1 MFINIESLRQSLE
14 SLATPLTNFSFPKV
28 ATRLAALLTQ
38 SDYQIVT
45 DRIEELIHIAA
56 IACRGDNT
64 PTTQQLET
72 WLSSL
77 IQQNSNLQFGVPFED
92 VFVSNVVYSF
102 GNARLF
108 NGTWQYNSDCVQVCI
123 FTLNNLANERWA
135 SEALRKVTSLLRISD
150 AVADRVGV
158 SRNSSSNVVMANEF
172 KGFDSIFNR
181 ANEYLSFSKKDLESI
196 GVNPQ
201 DLESFVFQ
209 AEHVGSLIDQK
220 IGHSTLERRPLVRF
234 EGQTIVVLPTAI
246 GATVRRYILECASAA
261 GQIQRFQS
269 EYSNIQFL
277 ELIHSARTGWEIE
290 SVEEL
295 VHQPGSSLRDFVGT
309 FDVGSYVYVLFIP
322 DALEEIAEAGLT
334 SVHTLETTIADRI
347 NEQLLILSNKS
358 DFQRGLTILV
368 HGGIGRGFSP
378 VVAVNS
384 SGWHPICLT
393 QTDFM
398 LLGCKDDFSALRA
411 WKLLQ
416 QIEDLSQV
424 GVTVINERG
433 FMNLIAASHCSKYE
447 LVLNFFASDDIYLGN
462 DFSLSL
468 RTEIRKSRDIH
479 ASISPDGK
487 AWFTVECVNPS
498 EFIPKKPELQVFTS
512 VQSWIDREILSCVE
526 TQTRPWWILCRDWPQ
541 TEWRRAVVWNVL
553 IMGLKWLGRM
563 APTLEKTII
572 SKDQSDP
579 VTFEFEFPNIE
590 NFNQTGTSVD
600 EIPSAPKVSTHNS
613 TIIIECSPEYLSGFL
628 RTDNLNDR
636 YLVAA
641 FARGVFQLYGRTM
654 TSSNE
659 IEKIVQM
666 TIGSDK
672 ARYFQMHPCNTPED
686 LIFDVSSLPPS
697 RLLMPEDQAWA
708 RLNLARRA
716 GCESSSTHI
725 PSNEACRLLDKS
737 VECIWGRVRARLS
750 NLSRE
755 SVIKSS
761 ILNYIAI
768 QKEHRDWHRTSTA
781 QLALYDETDVK
792 NALIYQESRRD
803 RTGLACRIVAE
814 MALCTSPYGA
824 STACTNVDLDYLVA
838 EVATLLECASYRDAL
853 KYRSNA
859 TPLYIHSNG
868 SFEFDES
875 LFKQIANSSISEHIQ
890 SKFLNAQFWRD
901 EEPKEIFSMENL
913 DHEFE
918 TAFVAE
924 FGLRIEQYKK
934 FVNELTLELLSVREP
949 LVSIRKDV
957 LELRLKKIGNVNTG
971 RFFNSFVLMPRKRW
985 DENVPKGAKKRD
997 WYPWRYYRRLSL
1009 LRRPIVQLSLEDNP
1023 PFLVVPSL
1031 LARTLEY
1038 LRTATLGQLPVA
1050 LFESDE
1056 MISIIGRAINQ
1067 IGHEFNRIVERKFR
1081 DLGWETKL
1089 EINLTQIGGTANLG
1103 DIDVLAWNP
1112 EDGLVFV
1119 VECKCLRIDRTYGEI
1134 AERLSEYIDS
1144 TVDSNRTQLR
1154 KHLDR
1159 IEFLKCNMT
1168 QLSKF
1173 IELQE
1178 KPLKIRSVLITE
1190 NITPLKFFDA
1200 LKDKIDFVSN
1210 YGELE
1215 QVFGKL

>member
-1 MFINIESLRQSLE
+1 MFINIENLRQSLD
-14 SLATPLTNFSFPKV
+14 SLTTPLTSFSFPKV
-28 ATRLAALLTQ
+28 AARLAALLTQ
-38 SDYQIVT
+38 SDYHVVT

-56 IACRGDNT
+56 IACRGNDT
-64 PTTQQLET
+64 PTTRQLET
-72 WLSSL
+72 WLSTL
-77 IQQNSNLQFGVPFED
+77 IQQNPNLELGVPFED

-108 NGTWQYNSDCVQVCI
+108 NGTWQNNSDYVQVCI
-123 FTLNNLANERWA
+123 STLNNLANERWA
-135 SEALRKVTSLLRISD
+135 FEALSNVTSLLQISD
-150 AVADRVGV
+150 AVAERVGV
-158 SRNSSSNVVMANEF
+158 SRNSDSNVLTPNDFEDF
-172 KGFDSIFNR
+172 ESIINR
-181 ANEYLSFSKKDLESI
+181 ANEYLIFSKKDLESI

-201 DLESFVFQ
+201 NLEPFVFQ
-209 AEHVGSLIDQK
+209 TEHVGSLFDQT

-246 GATVRRYILECASAA
+246 GATIRRYILECASAT

-269 EYSNIQFL
+269 EYLNIQFT
-277 ELIHSARTGWEIE
+277 ELFHSARTGWE
-290 SVEEL
+290 VEFVEFM
-295 VHQPGSSLRDFVGT
+295 HQPGSSLRDFVGT

-322 DALEEIAEAGLT
+322 DSFQEIAEAGLT
-334 SVHTLETTIADRI
+334 SVHTLETKVADRI
-347 NEQLLILSNKS
+347 NEQLLTLSNKS

-368 HGGIGRGFSP
+368 HGGIGRVFSP
-378 VVAVNS
+378 IVAVNP

-416 QIEDLSQV
+416 QVEDLSQA
-424 GVTVINERG
+424 GVTVVSDRG
-433 FMNLIAASHCSKYE
+433 FMNLFAVSCYSQYE
-447 LVLNFFASDDIYLGN
+447 LVPKHFASGEIYLGN
-462 DFSLSL
+462 DFLLSL
-468 RTEIRKSRDIH
+468 RIEIRKSRDKH

-563 APTLEKTII
+563 APTLEETII

-590 NFNQTGTSVD
+590 NFNQTGTSID

-613 TIIIECSPEYLSGFL
+613 TIVIECSPGYLSGFL
-628 RTDNLNDR
+628 RTDNLNDQ

-686 LIFDVSSLPPS
+686 LIFDASSLPPS

-725 PSNEACRLLDKS
+725 PPYEACRLLEKAVD
-737 VECIWGRVRARLS
+737 CIWGRVRARLR

-768 QKEHRDWHRTSTA
+768 QKEHRDWYRTSAA
-781 QLALYDETDVK
+781 QLALYDKTDVE

-803 RTGLACRIVAE
+803 RTGVACRIVAE
-814 MALCTSPYGA
+814 MALCTSPYGTA
-824 STACTNVDLDYLVA
+824 TACTNVDIDYLVA

-853 KYRSNA
+853 NHPSNA
-859 TPLYIHSNG
+859 TPLYIHANG

-875 LFKQIANSSISEHIQ
+875 SLKQIANSSISEHIQ
-890 SKFLNAQFWRD
+890 TKFLNAQFWRD
-901 EEPKEIFSMENL
+901 EEPKEIFNMEVL
-913 DHEFE
+913 DRDFE

-924 FGLRIEQYKK
+924 FGLRIEQYQK
-934 FVNELTLELLSVREP
+934 FVYELTRELLSAREP
-949 LVSIRKDV
+949 LASIRKNE
-957 LELRLKKIGNVNTG
+957 LELRLKKFGNANTR
-971 RFFNSFVLMPRKRW
+971 RFFKSLVLMPRKHW
-985 DENVPKGAKKRD
+985 DENEPNGENRD
-997 WYPWRYYRRLSL
+997 WYPWRFYRRLSL
-1009 LRRPIVQLSLEDNP
+1009 LRRPIVQLSLEENP
-1023 PFLVVPSL
+1023 LFLVAPSL

-1038 LRTATLGQLPVA
+1038 LRTATLGQLPPA
-1050 LFESDE
+1050 LFDSDE
-1056 MISIIGRAINQ
+1056 MATFIGHASNQ
-1067 IGHEFNRIVERKFR
+1067 IGHEFNQIVERKIR

-1089 EINLTQIGGTANLG
+1089 EINLTQIGGAANLG

-1112 EDGLVFV
+1112 DDGLVFV
-1119 VECKCLRIDRTYGEI
+1119 VECKCLRIDRTYREV
-1134 AERLSEYIDS
+1134 AERLSEYIDG
-1144 TVDSNRTQLR
+1144 TVDGNRTQLR

-1159 IEFLKCNMT
+1159 IDFLKCNVT

-1178 KPLKIRSVLITE
+1178 KPLKIRSVLITQ